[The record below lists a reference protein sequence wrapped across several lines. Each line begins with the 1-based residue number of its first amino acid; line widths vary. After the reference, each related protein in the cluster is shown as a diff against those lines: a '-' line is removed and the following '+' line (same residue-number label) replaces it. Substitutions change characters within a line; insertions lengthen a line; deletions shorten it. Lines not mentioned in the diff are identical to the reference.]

1 MKIKMRLHL
10 TFEKEL
16 YESSDGKNVPIRR
29 EAVLSNKQINTS
41 TKHNMSNSL
50 EEQMKEMARNI
61 EVLEQQY
68 AEGKPIGSGWTI
80 VSIGK
85 LMIDIVETKPLR
97 GSSYIQTPEQFS
109 KPTCGLLNIRKR
121 GRRMLSMVYV
131 IPPIRKT
138 KHPDKTSV
146 LKKITD
152 S

>member
-16 YESSDGKNVPIRR
+16 YESSDGKTVPIRR

-50 EEQMKEMARNI
+50 EEQMKDMARNI
-61 EVLEQQY
+61 EVLEQQD

-97 GSSYIQTPEQFS
+97 
-109 KPTCGLLNIRKR
+109 
-121 GRRMLSMVYV
+121 
-131 IPPIRKT
+131 
-138 KHPDKTSV
+138 
-146 LKKITD
+146 
-152 S
+152 

>member
-41 TKHNMSNSL
+41 TKHNMSNSI
-50 EEQMKEMARNI
+50 EEHMKEMARNI

-97 GSSYIQTPEQFS
+97 
-109 KPTCGLLNIRKR
+109 
-121 GRRMLSMVYV
+121 
-131 IPPIRKT
+131 
-138 KHPDKTSV
+138 
-146 LKKITD
+146 
-152 S
+152 